1 MRGRASSAVLPVPRR
16 RSAAG
21 SVLLASL
28 LAGIACSPPS
38 DGRSSDGSS
47 DPASPAAPRADVP
60 IDTDFGLVL
69 VDVSVNGGEPL
80 TFILDTGFEFSVI
93 DAGVAAEL
101 GLAVS
106 DPDTIPQPGGP
117 VEVGLV
123 EGVRLG
129 LPGDELAPRTMR
141 ALPIA
146 SGRAVIGRE
155 FAGILGHDVLA
166 ERVWVIDYE
175 SRRLRTYPASFE
187 PEVAGAEIP
196 VEVVAAEPFVRAEIE
211 QAGGR
216 RIPGRFKLDT
226 GSTDVAGLNRNYLR
240 DSTVL
245 EPGQAELPVPGVA
258 VGGETSGIL
267 FRVAA
272 FRLGPYALPHPVIG
286 ATLSSGGFEDRADAG
301 TIGGE
306 LLRRFTVTLDYPR
319 DRILLEP
326 NGLFDAPVRED
337 LSGIFLLR
345 AEGAGFDTLVVSA
358 VTPGSPAAEAGVR
371 EGDVLLAVDGVPASR
386 LRIAGVFERL
396 RSGTG
401 ETRTLLVER
410 DGTTIEV
417 RLPLRP
423 ML

>member
-1 MRGRASSAVLPVPRR
+1 MNSRKQSWRTFHISPRV
-16 RSAAG
+16 G
-21 SVLLASL
+21 VSVGLLATVVL
-28 LAGIACSPPS
+28 IAACSSGS
-38 DGRSSDGSS
+38 DTSGL
-47 DPASPAAPRADVP
+47 ASTPRADVT

-69 VDVSVNGGEPL
+69 LDVSVNDGKPH

-101 GLAVS
+101 GLTVS

-129 LPGDELAPRTMR
+129 LPGDDFAPRTLR
-141 ALPIA
+141 ALPISPA
-146 SGRAVIGRE
+146 WSVIGRK

-175 SRRLRTYPASFE
+175 GRRLRTYPASFE
-187 PEVAGAEIP
+187 PEVAGAELP
-196 VEVVAAEPFVRAEIE
+196 VEVIAAEPFVPAEIE
-211 QAGGR
+211 QEGGR

-226 GSTDVAGLNRNYLR
+226 GSTDVAGLNRNFLR
-240 DSTVL
+240 DSMVL
-245 EPGQAELPVPGVA
+245 EPEQATLPLPGFA

-272 FRLGPYALPHPVIG
+272 LRIGPYALSRPVIG

-301 TIGGE
+301 TLGGE
-306 LLRRFTVTLDYPR
+306 LLRRFTLTLDYPR

-337 LSGIFLLR
+337 LSGIFMFR
-345 AEGAGFDTLVVSA
+345 AEGAGLDTIVVSVVA
-358 VTPGSPAAEAGVR
+358 PGSPAEEADIR
-371 EGDVLLAVDGVPASR
+371 EGDVLLALDGVPASR
-386 LRIAGVFERL
+386 LGIAGIFERL
-396 RSGTG
+396 RSGPG
-401 ETRTLLVER
+401 EMRTLLLER
-410 DGTTIEV
+410 DGTTFEV
-417 RLPLRP
+417 SMPLRP

>member
-1 MRGRASSAVLPVPRR
+1 MDSRAQSTRTLPVRR
-16 RSAAG
+16 LDGAAVALLAT
-21 SVLLASL
+21 VLLMA
-28 LAGIACSPPS
+28 ACSPGPDASGLASAPS
-38 DGRSSDGSS
+38 
-47 DPASPAAPRADVP
+47 ADVTM
-60 IDTDFGLVL
+60 DTDFGLVL
-69 VDVSVNGGEPL
+69 LDVSVNDAEPR

-101 GLAVS
+101 GLRVS

-129 LPGDELAPRTMR
+129 LPGDDFAPRTLR
-141 ALPIA
+141 ALPI
-146 SGRAVIGRE
+146 SPGWSVIGRR

-175 SRRLRTYPASFE
+175 GRRLRTYPTSFE
-187 PEVAGAEIP
+187 PEVAGVEVP
-196 VEVVAAEPFVRAEIE
+196 VDVVAAEPFVPAEIE

-216 RIPGRFKLDT
+216 RIRGRFKLDT

-245 EPGQAELPVPGVA
+245 EPDQATRPVPGFA

-272 FRLGPYALPHPVIG
+272 FRIGPYSLSRPVIG
-286 ATLSSGGFEDRADAG
+286 ATMSSGGFEDRSDAG

-306 LLRRFTVTLDYPR
+306 LLRRFTLTLDYPR

-337 LSGIFLLR
+337 LSGIFMLR
-345 AEGAGFDTLVVSA
+345 AEGAGLDTVVVSVVA
-358 VTPGSPAAEAGVR
+358 ADSPAEEAGIR
-371 EGDVLLAVDGVPASR
+371 EGDALLAVEGVPASR
-386 LRIAGVFERL
+386 LGLAGIFERL
-396 RSGTG
+396 RTGPG
-401 ETRTLLVER
+401 ETRTLLLER
-410 DGTTIEV
+410 DGKTREV
-417 RLPLRP
+417 SLLLRT
-423 ML
+423 MF